1 MEFKYSRIF
10 LLGFGF
16 FGISIIWALYNAYIP
31 IFLQDTFRM
40 NRTVTGFIMTIDN
53 LFAVLLLPFL
63 GALSDMTRTKLGR
76 RKPYILLGA
85 PSAALMF
92 ALIPIAREHGNLA
105 LFMGTIILMNF
116 FMALFRSPVIA
127 FMPDITPSEKRSQAN
142 GIINFMGGLG
152 ALLAYFGGKVLYEM
166 NYAYPFY
173 FGAAIMLLANLLVV
187 LFVPEPEEYRVPGEG
202 ISLRKLLSETSHKS
216 FGELKENLK
225 DVFASHEKS
234 LLAILLA
241 IFFWFVA
248 FNSLE
253 TFFTSYVKYH
263 LYGIP
268 VGAPE
273 TELTRK
279 IESTGA
285 FMLGVFS
292 LSFMLFAIPAGFIG
306 ARLGRKKTITLGL
319 LLVIVIML
327 GAFFIGETSKPSS
340 PSLSDSVIMT
350 FMGLFFLGGIGWAMV
365 NVNSLPM
372 VVDMTTE
379 EKLGGY
385 TGLYYFFS
393 QAANLLAP
401 PLAGAFLDVIGYKT
415 LLPFAMVFFVLALI
429 TVQFVR
435 RGDVVKSTGDTYD
448 YIPDMD

>member
-10 LLGFGF
+10 ILGFGF

-31 IFLQDTFRM
+31 IFLQDTFHLSK
-40 NRTVTGFIMTIDN
+40 TVTGFIMTIDN

-63 GALSDMTRTKLGR
+63 GALSDMTRTRIGR

-85 PSAALMF
+85 PSAALLF
-92 ALIPIAREHGNLA
+92 ALIPVARMYENLA
-105 LFMGTIILMNF
+105 LFMGTIIFMNF
-116 FMALFRSPVIA
+116 FMALFRSPVVA

-152 ALLAYFGGKVLYEM
+152 ALLAYFGGKVLYDM

-173 FGAAIMLLANLLVV
+173 FGAAVMLLANLLVV
-187 LFVPEPEEYRVPGEG
+187 LVVPEPEEYRVPGKK
-202 ISLRKLLSETSHKS
+202 ISIRKLLSETSHKS

-225 DVFASHEKS
+225 DVFASHERS

-241 IFFWFVA
+241 IFLWFIA

-253 TFFTSYVKYH
+253 TFFTSYAKYY
-263 LYGIP
+263 LGI
-268 VGAPE
+268 E
-273 TELTRK
+273 
-279 IESTGA
+279 ESTGA

-306 ARLGRKKTITLGL
+306 ARLGRRRTITLGL
-319 LLVIVIML
+319 VIVVAIL
-327 GAFFIGETSKPSS
+327 IGAYLVGEGTKPESS
-340 PSLSDSVIMT
+340 SLSDPVVMT
-350 FMGLFFLGGIGWAMV
+350 FMGLFFVGGMGWAMV

-393 QAANLLAP
+393 QAANLVAP
-401 PLAGAFLDVIGYKT
+401 PLAGAFLDVIGYRT
-415 LLPFAMVFFVLALI
+415 LLPFAIVFFILAAI
-429 TVQFVR
+429 AMQFVR
-435 RGDVVKSTGDTYD
+435 RGDIVRRKGTALD
-448 YIPDMD
+448 YVPDMD

>member
-16 FGISIIWALYNAYIP
+16 FGISIIWALYNAYVP
-31 IFLQDTFRM
+31 IFLQDTFHLSK
-40 NRTVTGFIMTIDN
+40 TVTGFIMTIDN

-63 GALSDMTRTKLGR
+63 GALSDMTRTRLGR

-85 PSAALMF
+85 PSAAIMF
-92 ALIPIAREHGNLA
+92 ALIPISRMYENLA
-105 LFMGTIILMNF
+105 LFMGTIVFMNF
-116 FMALFRSPVIA
+116 FMALFRSPVVA

-152 ALLAYFGGKVLYEM
+152 ALLAYFGGKVLYDM

-173 FGAAIMLLANLLVV
+173 MGAAIMLLANLLVV
-187 LFVPEPEEYRVPGEG
+187 LFVPEPEEYRVPGKKLN
-202 ISLRKLLSETSHKS
+202 IRKLLAETSHKS

-241 IFFWFVA
+241 IFLWFIA

-253 TFFTSYVKYH
+253 TFFTSYAKYY
-263 LYGIP
+263 LGI
-268 VGAPE
+268 E
-273 TELTRK
+273 
-279 IESTGA
+279 ESTGA
-285 FMLGVFS
+285 FMLGLFS
-292 LSFMLFAIPAGFIG
+292 LSFMIFAIPAGFIG
-306 ARLGRKKTITLGL
+306 ARVGRRRTITLGL
-319 LLVIVIML
+319 IIIIGILV
-327 GAFFIGETSKPSS
+327 GAYLVGEGQKPESS
-340 PSLSDSVIMT
+340 SLSDPVVMT
-350 FMGLFFLGGIGWAMV
+350 FMGLFFVGGLGWAMV

-393 QAANLLAP
+393 QAANLVAP
-401 PLAGAFLDVIGYKT
+401 PLAGAFLDVIGYRT
-415 LLPFAMVFFVLALI
+415 LIPFSIAFFILAAIAM
-429 TVQFVR
+429 QFVR
-435 RGDVVKSTGDTYD
+435 RGDIVRRRGEVLD
-448 YIPDMD
+448 YVPDMD

>member
-1 MEFKYSRIF
+1 VEFRYSRIF
-10 LLGFGF
+10 ILGFGF

-31 IFLQDTFRM
+31 IFLQDTFHM
-40 NRTVTGFIMTIDN
+40 SKTVTGFIMTIDN

-63 GALSDMTRTKLGR
+63 GALSDMTRTRIGR

-85 PSAALMF
+85 PSAAIMF
-92 ALIPIAREHGNLA
+92 ALIPIARRYESLA
-105 LFMGTIILMNF
+105 LFMGTIVFMNF
-116 FMALFRSPVIA
+116 FMALFRSPVVA

-152 ALLAYFGGKVLYEM
+152 ALLAYFGGKVLYDM

-173 FGAAIMLLANLLVV
+173 FGAAVMLLANLLVV
-187 LFVPEPEEYRVPGEG
+187 LVVPEPEEYRVPGKK

-225 DVFASHEKS
+225 DVFASHERS
-234 LLAILLA
+234 LLAVLLAILL
-241 IFFWFVA
+241 WFIA

-253 TFFTSYVKYH
+253 TFFTSYAKYH
-263 LYGIP
+263 LGI
-268 VGAPE
+268 E
-273 TELTRK
+273 
-279 IESTGA
+279 ESTGA

-306 ARLGRKKTITLGL
+306 ARLGRRRTITLGL
-319 LLVIVIML
+319 AMIVVILVAAYLV
-327 GAFFIGETSKPSS
+327 GEGSKPTSS
-340 PSLSDSVIMT
+340 SLTDPVVMT
-350 FMGLFFLGGIGWAMV
+350 FMGLFFVGGMGWAMV

-393 QAANLLAP
+393 QAANLVAP
-401 PLAGAFLDVIGYKT
+401 PLAGAFLDVIGYRT
-415 LLPFAMVFFVLALI
+415 LLPFATVFFILAAI
-429 TVQFVR
+429 AMQFVR
-435 RGDVVKSTGDTYD
+435 RGDVVKDKGSALEYV
-448 YIPDMD
+448 PDMD

>member
-31 IFLQDTFRM
+31 IFLQDTFGM
-40 NRTVTGFIMTIDN
+40 GKTVTGFIMTIDN

-63 GALSDMTRTKLGR
+63 GALSDMTRTRIGR

-116 FMALFRSPVIA
+116 FMALFRSPVVA

-152 ALLAYFGGKVLYEM
+152 ALLAYFGGKVLYDI

-173 FGAAIMLLANLLVV
+173 FGAAIMLLANLFVV
-187 LFVPEPEEYRVPGEG
+187 FFVPEPEEYRVPGKKV
-202 ISLRKLLSETSHKS
+202 SLRKLLAETSHKS
-216 FGELKENLK
+216 FGELKENLR
-225 DVFASHEKS
+225 DVFASHERS

-241 IFFWFVA
+241 IFLWFVA

-253 TFFTSYVKYH
+253 TFFTSYFKYH
-263 LYGIP
+263 LFGIP

-273 TELTRK
+273 TELTRR

-285 FMLGVFS
+285 FMLGAVS
-292 LSFMLFAIPAGFIG
+292 LSFMISAIPAGFLG
-306 ARLGRKKTITLGL
+306 ARIGRRKTITIGLIIVALMVLTAYLLGQ
-319 LLVIVIML
+319 
-327 GAFFIGETSKPSS
+327 THRPQS
-340 PSLSDSVIMT
+340 PSLSDPVVME
-350 FMGLFFLGGIGWAMV
+350 FMVLFFVAGIGWAMV

-393 QAANLLAP
+393 QAANLVAP
-401 PLAGAFLDVIGYKT
+401 PLAGVFLDLMGYWT
-415 LLPFAMVFFVLALI
+415 LLPFATVFFILAAV

-435 RGDVVKSTGDTYD
+435 RGDVVRTRGDALD
-448 YIPDMD
+448 YVPDMD

>member
-16 FGISIIWALYNAYIP
+16 FGISIIWALYNAYVP
-31 IFLQDTFRM
+31 IFLQDTFHLSK
-40 NRTVTGFIMTIDN
+40 TVTGFIMTIDN

-63 GALSDMTRTKLGR
+63 GALSDMTRTRLGR

-85 PSAALMF
+85 PSAAIMF
-92 ALIPIAREHGNLA
+92 ALIPVSRMYENLA
-105 LFMGTIILMNF
+105 LFMGTIVFMNF
-116 FMALFRSPVIA
+116 FMALFRSPVVA

-152 ALLAYFGGKVLYEM
+152 ALLAYFGGKALYDM

-187 LFVPEPEEYRVPGEG
+187 LFVPEPEEYRVPGKKVS
-202 ISLRKLLSETSHKS
+202 IRKLLSETSHKS

-225 DVFASHEKS
+225 DVFASHERS

-241 IFFWFVA
+241 IFLWFIA

-253 TFFTSYVKYH
+253 TFFTSYAKYY
-263 LYGIP
+263 LGI
-268 VGAPE
+268 E
-273 TELTRK
+273 
-279 IESTGA
+279 ESTGA
-285 FMLGVFS
+285 FMLGLFS
-292 LSFMLFAIPAGFIG
+292 LSFMIFAIPAGFIG
-306 ARLGRKKTITLGL
+306 ARLGRRQTITLGL
-319 LLVIVIML
+319 IVIVAIL
-327 GAFFIGETSKPSS
+327 IAAYLVGEGQKPESS
-340 PSLSDSVIMT
+340 SLTDPVVMT
-350 FMGLFFLGGIGWAMV
+350 FMGLFFVGGMGWAMV

-393 QAANLLAP
+393 QAANLVAP
-401 PLAGAFLDVIGYKT
+401 PLAGAFLDLIGYRT
-415 LLPFAMVFFVLALI
+415 LIPFSITFFVLSAI
-429 TVQFVR
+429 AMQFVR
-435 RGDVVKSTGDTYD
+435 RGDIVRRRGDILD
-448 YIPDMD
+448 YVPDMD

>member
-1 MEFKYSRIF
+1 MKEFKYSRIF

-16 FGISIIWALYNAYIP
+16 FGISIIWALYNAYVP
-31 IFLQDTFRM
+31 IFLQETFKL
-40 NRTVTGFIMTIDN
+40 NKTITGFIMTIDN

-63 GALSDMTRTKLGR
+63 GALSDMTRTRLGR

-92 ALIPIAREHGNLA
+92 ALIPLARRYENLS
-105 LFMGTIILMNF
+105 LFMGTIIFMNF

-152 ALLAYFGGKVLYEM
+152 ALLAYFGGKILYDI

-173 FGAAIMLLANLLVV
+173 FGAAIMLIANMLVV
-187 LFVPEPEEYRVPGEG
+187 LFVPEPEEYRVPGG
-202 ISLRKLLSETSHKS
+202 KLDIGSIIRETARKS

-225 DVFASHEKS
+225 DVFASKERS

-241 IFFWFVA
+241 IFFWFIA

-253 TFFTSYVKYH
+253 TFFTSYAKYR
-263 LYGIP
+263 LGI
-268 VGAPE
+268 E
-273 TELTRK
+273 
-279 IESTGA
+279 ESTGA

-292 LSFMLFAIPAGFIG
+292 LSFMLFAIPAGLIG
-306 ARLGRKKTITLGL
+306 GRIGRRKTIILGL
-319 LLVIVIML
+319 LIVTAVVLLAYQL
-327 GAFFIGETSKPSS
+327 GESSRPTSSS
-340 PSLSDSVIMT
+340 LNDPVVMS
-350 FMGLFFLGGIGWAMV
+350 FMGLFFVGGIGWAMI

-393 QAANLLAP
+393 QAANLVAP
-401 PLAGAFLDVIGYKT
+401 PLAGAFIDVSGYKT
-415 LLPFAMVFFVLALI
+415 LLPFAAVFFLLALLM
-429 TVQFVR
+429 VRFVK
-435 RGDVVKSTGDTYD
+435 RGDIVGEIAKSYE
-448 YIPDMD
+448 YVPDVD

>member
-10 LLGFGF
+10 ILGFGF

-31 IFLQDTFRM
+31 IFLQDTFHM
-40 NRTVTGFIMTIDN
+40 SKTVTGFIMTIDN

-63 GALSDMTRTKLGR
+63 GALSDMTRTRLGR

-92 ALIPIAREHGNLA
+92 ALIPIAREHGSLA
-105 LFMGTIILMNF
+105 LFMGTIIFMNF

-152 ALLAYFGGKVLYEM
+152 ALLAYFGGKVLYDM

-187 LFVPEPEEYRVPGEG
+187 LFVPEPEEFRVSGRKV
-202 ISLRKLLSETSHKS
+202 SLRKLLAETSHKS

-225 DVFASHEKS
+225 DVFVSHERS

-273 TELTRK
+273 TELTRR

-306 ARLGRKKTITLGL
+306 ARLGRRRTITLGL
-319 LLVIVIML
+319 MVIVAIML
-327 GAFFIGETSKPSS
+327 GAFFVGQSSKPSS
-340 PSLSDSVIMT
+340 PSLSDPVIMT

-415 LLPFAMVFFVLALI
+415 LLPFAMAFFVLALI

-435 RGDVVKSTGDTYD
+435 RGDIVRSKGDALD
-448 YIPDMD
+448 YVPDMD

>member
-1 MEFKYSRIF
+1 VQFKYSRIF

-31 IFLQDTFRM
+31 IFLQDTFGM
-40 NRTVTGFIMTIDN
+40 SRTVTGFIMTIDN

-116 FMALFRSPVIA
+116 FMALFRSPVVA

-187 LFVPEPEEYRVPGEG
+187 LFVPEPEEYRVPGKG
-202 ISLRKLLSETSHKS
+202 INLRKLLSETSRKS
-216 FGELKENLK
+216 FGELKENLR

-263 LYGIP
+263 LYGVP

-319 LLVIVIML
+319 LMVVIIML
-327 GAFFIGETSKPSS
+327 GAFFIGETSRPSS
-340 PSLSDSVIMT
+340 PSLSDPVIMT

-401 PLAGAFLDVIGYKT
+401 PLAGAFLDLIGYET
-415 LLPFAMVFFVLALI
+415 LLPFAMAFFVLALA

-435 RGDVVKSTGDTYD
+435 RGDVVRSAGDALD
-448 YIPDMD
+448 YVPDMD

>member
-1 MEFKYSRIF
+1 MEFKYRRIF

-16 FGISIIWALYNAYIP
+16 FGISIIWSLYNAYIP
-31 IFLQDTFRM
+31 IFLQDTFKM
-40 NRTVTGFIMTIDN
+40 SRTVTGFVMTIDN

-63 GALSDMTRTKLGR
+63 GALSDKTRTRLGR
-76 RKPYILLGA
+76 RKPYILMGA

-92 ALIPIAREHGNLA
+92 ALIPVARAYENLA

-142 GIINFMGGLG
+142 GIINFMGGVG
-152 ALLAYFGGKVLYEM
+152 ALLAYFGGKVLYDM
-166 NYAYPFY
+166 NYAYPF
-173 FGAAIMLLANLLVV
+173 FVGAAIMLLANLLVV
-187 LFVPEPEEYRVPGEG
+187 LFVPEPEEYRVSGEK
-202 ISLRKLLSETSHKS
+202 ISLRKLLSETSKKS

-234 LLAILLA
+234 LFFMLLS

-248 FNSLE
+248 FNSVE
-253 TFFTSYVKYH
+253 TFFTSYAKYH
-263 LYGIP
+263 LGI
-268 VGAPE
+268 E
-273 TELTRK
+273 
-279 IESTGA
+279 ESTGA
-285 FMLGVFS
+285 FMMGVVS
-292 LSFMLFAIPAGFIG
+292 LSFMLFAIPAGLLG
-306 ARLGRKKTITLGL
+306 GRVGRKKTITAGL
-319 LLVIVIML
+319 IIVGAAML
-327 GAFFIGETSKPSS
+327 GAYLLGETSKPGSS
-340 PSLSDSVIMT
+340 ALTDPVVLK
-350 FMGLFFLGGIGWAMV
+350 FMVLFFFGGIGWAMV

-393 QAANLLAP
+393 QAANLVAP

-415 LLPFAMVFFVLALI
+415 LLPFAVAFFLI
-429 TVQFVR
+429 ATITMQFVK
-435 RGDVVKSTGDTYD
+435 RGDIVRYKGDALD
-448 YIPDMD
+448 YVPDMD

>member
-10 LLGFGF
+10 ILGFGF

-31 IFLQDTFRM
+31 IFLQDTFHM
-40 NRTVTGFIMTIDN
+40 SKTVTGFIMTIDN

-105 LFMGTIILMNF
+105 LFMGTIIFMNF
-116 FMALFRSPVIA
+116 FMALFRSPVVA

-152 ALLAYFGGKVLYEM
+152 ALLAYFGGKVLYDM

-187 LFVPEPEEYRVPGEG
+187 LAVPEPEEFRVSGEK
-202 ISLRKLLSETSHKS
+202 ISLRKLLAETSHKS

-225 DVFASHEKS
+225 DVFASHERS

-241 IFFWFVA
+241 VFFWFVA

-306 ARLGRKKTITLGL
+306 ARLGRRRTITLGL
-319 LLVIVIML
+319 LMVVAIML
-327 GAFFIGETSKPSS
+327 GAFFVGQTSRPSS
-340 PSLSDSVIMT
+340 PSLSDPVIMT

-401 PLAGAFLDVIGYKT
+401 PLAGAFLDIIGYET
-415 LLPFAMVFFVLALI
+415 LLPFAMVFFILALV
-429 TVQFVR
+429 TVQFVK
-435 RGDVVKSTGDTYD
+435 RGDVVRTRGDALD
-448 YIPDMD
+448 YVPDMD

>member
-1 MEFKYSRIF
+1 MQIF
-10 LLGFGF
+10 QF
-16 FGISIIWALYNAYIP
+16 
-31 IFLQDTFRM
+31 
-40 NRTVTGFIMTIDN
+40 
-53 LFAVLLLPFL
+53 
-63 GALSDMTRTKLGR
+63 
-76 RKPYILLGA
+76 
-85 PSAALMF
+85 
-92 ALIPIAREHGNLA
+92 
-105 LFMGTIILMNF
+105 MNF

-152 ALLAYFGGKVLYEM
+152 ALLAYFGGKVLYDM

-173 FGAAIMLLANLLVV
+173 FGAAVMVLANLLVV
-187 LFVPEPEEYRVPGEG
+187 LTVPEPEEYRTSGGEVN
-202 ISLRKLLSETSHKS
+202 LRKLISETSRKS
-216 FGELKENLK
+216 FGELRENLR
-225 DVFASHEKS
+225 DVFAGHEKS

-241 IFFWFVA
+241 VFFWFVA

-268 VGAPE
+268 VGVQE
-273 TELTRK
+273 TELTRR

-306 ARLGRKKTITLGL
+306 ARVGRKRTITLGL
-319 LLVIVIML
+319 LTVILVML
-327 GAFFIGETSKPSS
+327 GAFFLGQTSRPSS
-340 PSLSDSVIMT
+340 PSLSDPVIMT

-401 PLAGAFLDVIGYKT
+401 PLAGAFLDIIGYET
-415 LLPFAMVFFVLALI
+415 LLPFAMVFFILALVA
-429 TVQFVR
+429 VQFVR
-435 RGDVVKSTGDTYD
+435 RGDVVRVRGDVLD

>member
-1 MEFKYSRIF
+1 MKDFRYSRIF
-10 LLGFGF
+10 ILGFGF
-16 FGISIIWALYNAYIP
+16 FGISIIWALYNAYVP
-31 IFLQDTFRM
+31 IFLQDTFHLSK
-40 NRTVTGFIMTIDN
+40 TVTGFIMTIDN

-92 ALIPIAREHGNLA
+92 ALIPVAREYESLA
-105 LFMGTIILMNF
+105 LFMGTIIFMNF

-152 ALLAYFGGKVLYEM
+152 ALLAYFGGKALYDM

-173 FGAAIMLLANLLVV
+173 LGAAIMLLANLLVV
-187 LFVPEPEEYRVPGEG
+187 LFVPEPEEYRVPGKKLE
-202 ISLRKLLSETSHKS
+202 LKKLLKETTRKS
-216 FGELKENLK
+216 SGELKENLK
-225 DVFASHEKS
+225 DVFASKERS
-234 LLAILLA
+234 LFAILVA
-241 IFFWFVA
+241 IFFWFIA

-253 TFFTSYVKYH
+253 TFFTSYAKYH
-263 LYGIP
+263 LRI
-268 VGAPE
+268 E
-273 TELTRK
+273 
-279 IESTGA
+279 ESTGA

-292 LSFMLFAIPAGFIG
+292 LSFMIFAIPAGFMG
-306 ARLGRKKTITLGL
+306 GRFGRKRTITLGL
-319 LLVIVIML
+319 LIVVAVML
-327 GAFFIGETSKPSS
+327 LAYQLGESSKPASS
-340 PSLSDSVIMT
+340 SLNDPVVMS
-350 FMGLFFLGGIGWAMV
+350 FMGLFFVGGIGWAMV

-393 QAANLLAP
+393 QAANLVAP
-401 PLAGAFLDVIGYKT
+401 PLSGAFIDVAGYKT
-415 LLPFAMVFFVLALI
+415 LLPFATLFFILAMI
-429 TVQFVR
+429 AMQFVR
-435 RGDVVKSTGDTYD
+435 RGDIVRGKGNIYD
-448 YIPDMD
+448 YVPDMD

>member
-1 MEFKYSRIF
+1 LEFKYSRIF

-16 FGISIIWALYNAYIP
+16 FGVSIIWSLYNAYIP
-31 IFLQDTFRM
+31 IFLQDTFKM
-40 NRTVTGFIMTIDN
+40 SRTVTGFVMTIDN

-63 GALSDMTRTKLGR
+63 GALSDKTRTRFGR

-92 ALIPIAREHGNLA
+92 ALIPVARAYENLA

-142 GIINFMGGLG
+142 GVINFMGGVG
-152 ALLAYFGGKVLYEM
+152 ALLAYFGGKVLYDM
-166 NYAYPFY
+166 NYAYPF
-173 FGAAIMLLANLLVV
+173 FAGAAIMLLANLLVV
-187 LFVPEPEEYRVPGEG
+187 LFVPEPEEYRVPGEK
-202 ISLRKLLSETSHKS
+202 ISLRKLLSETSRKS

-234 LLAILLA
+234 LLFILLS
-241 IFFWFVA
+241 IFLWFVA
-248 FNSLE
+248 FNSVE
-253 TFFTSYVKYH
+253 TFFTSYAKYH
-263 LYGIP
+263 LGI
-268 VGAPE
+268 E
-273 TELTRK
+273 
-279 IESTGA
+279 ESTGA
-285 FMLGVFS
+285 FMMGVVS
-292 LSFMLFAIPAGFIG
+292 LSFMLFAIPAGLLGGRI
-306 ARLGRKKTITLGL
+306 GRKKTITAGL
-319 LLVIVIML
+319 ILVSAVMLLAYFL
-327 GAFFIGETSKPSS
+327 GETSKPESS
-340 PSLSDSVIMT
+340 ALTDPVVLK
-350 FMGLFFLGGIGWAMV
+350 FMVLFFFGGIGWAMV

-393 QAANLLAP
+393 QAANLVAP

-415 LLPFAMVFFVLALI
+415 LLPFAVIFFLLAAV
-429 TVQFVR
+429 TMQFVR
-435 RGDVVKSTGDTYD
+435 RGDIVRYKGDALD
-448 YIPDMD
+448 YVPDMD

>member
-16 FGISIIWALYNAYIP
+16 FGVSIIWSLYNAYIP
-31 IFLQDTFRM
+31 IFLQDTFKM
-40 NRTVTGFIMTIDN
+40 SRTVTGFVMTIDN

-63 GALSDMTRTKLGR
+63 GALSDKTRTRFGR

-92 ALIPIAREHGNLA
+92 ALIPVARAYENLA

-142 GIINFMGGLG
+142 GVINFMGGVG
-152 ALLAYFGGKVLYEM
+152 ALLAYFGGKVLYDM
-166 NYAYPFY
+166 NYAYPF
-173 FGAAIMLLANLLVV
+173 FAGAAIMLLANLLVV
-187 LFVPEPEEYRVPGEG
+187 LFVPEPEEYRVPGEK
-202 ISLRKLLSETSHKS
+202 ISLRKLLSETSRKS

-234 LLAILLA
+234 LLFILLS
-241 IFFWFVA
+241 IFLWFVA
-248 FNSLE
+248 FNSVE
-253 TFFTSYVKYH
+253 TFFTSYAKYH
-263 LYGIP
+263 LGI
-268 VGAPE
+268 E
-273 TELTRK
+273 
-279 IESTGA
+279 ESTGA
-285 FMLGVFS
+285 FMMGVVS
-292 LSFMLFAIPAGFIG
+292 LSFMLFAIPAGLLGGRI
-306 ARLGRKKTITLGL
+306 GRKKTITAGL
-319 LLVIVIML
+319 ILVSAVMLLAYFL
-327 GAFFIGETSKPSS
+327 GETSKPESS
-340 PSLSDSVIMT
+340 ALTDPVVLK
-350 FMGLFFLGGIGWAMV
+350 FMVLFFFGGIGWAMV

-393 QAANLLAP
+393 QAANLVAP

-415 LLPFAMVFFVLALI
+415 LLPFAVIFFLLAAV
-429 TVQFVR
+429 TMQFVR
-435 RGDVVKSTGDTYD
+435 RGDIVRYKGDALD
-448 YIPDMD
+448 YVPDMD

>member
-1 MEFKYSRIF
+1 MGFRYSRIF
-10 LLGFGF
+10 ILGLGF
-16 FGISIIWALYNAYIP
+16 FGISIIWALYNAYVP
-31 IFLQDTFRM
+31 IFLQDTFHLSK
-40 NRTVTGFIMTIDN
+40 TITGFIMTIDN

-63 GALSDMTRTKLGR
+63 GALSDMTRTRLGR

-85 PSAALMF
+85 PSAAIMF

-105 LFMGTIILMNF
+105 LFMGTIVLMNF
-116 FMALFRSPVIA
+116 FMALFRSPVVA

-152 ALLAYFGGKVLYEM
+152 ALLAYFGGKVLYDM

-173 FGAAIMLLANLLVV
+173 FGAAIMLIANLLVV
-187 LFVPEPEEYRVPGEG
+187 LLVPEPQEYRTPGEG
-202 ISLRKLLSETSHKS
+202 ISLRKLLAETSHKS
-216 FGELKENLK
+216 FGELKENLR

-241 IFFWFVA
+241 VFFWFIA

-253 TFFTSYVKYH
+253 TFFTSYAKYH
-263 LYGIP
+263 LGI
-268 VGAPE
+268 E
-273 TELTRK
+273 
-279 IESTGA
+279 ESTGA
-285 FMLGVFS
+285 FLLGVFS

-306 ARLGRKKTITLGL
+306 GRFGRRKTITLGL
-319 LLVIVIML
+319 LIVIAVML
-327 GAFFIGETSKPSS
+327 GAYLVGEGSKPSS
-340 PSLSDSVIMT
+340 SSLSDPVVRT
-350 FMGLFFLGGIGWAMV
+350 FMGLFFIGGMGWAMV

-393 QAANLLAP
+393 QAANLVAP
-401 PLAGAFLDVIGYKT
+401 PLAGAFLDLIGYRT
-415 LLPFAMVFFVLALI
+415 LLPFATAFFVLAAI
-429 TVQFVR
+429 AMQFVR
-435 RGDVVKSTGDTYD
+435 RGDIVGRRGTALD
-448 YIPDMD
+448 YVPDMD

>member
-10 LLGFGF
+10 ILGFGF

-31 IFLQDTFRM
+31 IFLQDTFHLSK
-40 NRTVTGFIMTIDN
+40 TVTGFIMTIDN

-63 GALSDMTRTKLGR
+63 GALSDMTRTRLGR

-85 PSAALMF
+85 PSAAIMF
-92 ALIPIAREHGNLA
+92 ALIPVSRAHENLA
-105 LFMGTIILMNF
+105 LFMGTIIFMNF

-152 ALLAYFGGKVLYEM
+152 ALLAYFGGKVLYDI

-173 FGAAIMLLANLLVV
+173 LGAAVMLLANLLVV
-187 LFVPEPEEYRVPGEG
+187 LFVPEPEEYRVPGEKVK
-202 ISLRKLLSETSHKS
+202 IKKLLSETSHKS

-225 DVFASHEKS
+225 DVFASHERS

-241 IFFWFVA
+241 IFFWFIA

-253 TFFTSYVKYH
+253 TFFTSYAKYH
-263 LYGIP
+263 LGI
-268 VGAPE
+268 E
-273 TELTRK
+273 
-279 IESTGA
+279 ESTGA
-285 FMLGVFS
+285 FMLGTFS
-292 LSFMLFAIPAGFIG
+292 LSFMIFAIPAGFIG
-306 ARLGRKKTITLGL
+306 ARLGRRRTITLGL
-319 LLVIVIML
+319 MLVVVIL
-327 GAFFIGETSKPSS
+327 IGAYLVGESQKPGSS
-340 PSLSDSVIMT
+340 SLTDPVVMT
-350 FMGLFFLGGIGWAMV
+350 FMGLFFVGGLGWAMV

-393 QAANLLAP
+393 QAANLVAP
-401 PLAGAFLDVIGYKT
+401 PLAGAFLDLIGYRT
-415 LLPFAMVFFVLALI
+415 LLPFAVTFFILAAI
-429 TVQFVR
+429 AMQFVR
-435 RGDVVKSTGDTYD
+435 RGDVVRYRGDALD
-448 YIPDMD
+448 YVPDMD

>member
-1 MEFKYSRIF
+1 MVEFKYSRIF

-16 FGISIIWALYNAYIP
+16 FGISIIWALYNAYVP
-31 IFLQDTFRM
+31 IFLQDTFHLSK
-40 NRTVTGFIMTIDN
+40 TVTGFIMTIDN

-63 GALSDMTRTKLGR
+63 GALSDMTRTRLGR

-85 PSAALMF
+85 PSAAIMF
-92 ALIPIAREHGNLA
+92 ALIPVSRMYESLA
-105 LFMGTIILMNF
+105 LFMGTIIFMNF
-116 FMALFRSPVIA
+116 FMALFRSPVVA

-152 ALLAYFGGKVLYEM
+152 ALLAYFGGKILYDM

-187 LFVPEPEEYRVPGEG
+187 LFVPEPEEYRVPGKKLN
-202 ISLRKLLSETSHKS
+202 IRKLLAETSHKS

-225 DVFASHEKS
+225 DVFASHERS

-241 IFFWFVA
+241 IFLWFIA

-253 TFFTSYVKYH
+253 TFFTSYAKYY
-263 LYGIP
+263 LGI
-268 VGAPE
+268 E
-273 TELTRK
+273 
-279 IESTGA
+279 ESTGA
-285 FMLGVFS
+285 FMLGLFS
-292 LSFMLFAIPAGFIG
+292 LSFMIFAIPAGFIG
-306 ARLGRKKTITLGL
+306 ARLGRRRTITLGL
-319 LLVIVIML
+319 IVIVAIL
-327 GAFFIGETSKPSS
+327 IAAYLVGEGQKPESS
-340 PSLSDSVIMT
+340 ALTDPVVMT
-350 FMGLFFLGGIGWAMV
+350 FMGLFFVGGMGWAMV

-393 QAANLLAP
+393 QAANLVAP
-401 PLAGAFLDVIGYKT
+401 PLAGAFLDLIGYRT
-415 LLPFAMVFFVLALI
+415 LIPFSIAFFILSAVAM
-429 TVQFVR
+429 QFVR
-435 RGDVVKSTGDTYD
+435 RGDIVRRKGDILD
-448 YIPDMD
+448 YVPEMD

>member
-1 MEFKYSRIF
+1 MSQGKFKYSMIF

-16 FGISIIWALYNAYIP
+16 FGISIIWALYNAYVP
-31 IFLQDTFRM
+31 IFLQDTFHLSK
-40 NRTVTGFIMTIDN
+40 TVTGFIMTIDN

-63 GALSDMTRTKLGR
+63 GALSDMTRTRLGR

-92 ALIPIAREHGNLA
+92 ALIPVARRYENLA
-105 LFMGTIILMNF
+105 LFMGTIIFMNF

-152 ALLAYFGGKVLYEM
+152 ALLAYFGGKVLYDM

-173 FGAAIMLLANLLVV
+173 FGALIMLIANLLVV
-187 LFVPEPEEYRVPGEG
+187 IFVPEPEQYRVPGAKLD
-202 ISLRKLLSETSHKS
+202 IRKILRETTKKS

-225 DVFASHEKS
+225 DVFASKEKS

-241 IFFWFVA
+241 IFFWFIA

-253 TFFTSYVKYH
+253 TFFTSYAKYH
-263 LYGIP
+263 LGI
-268 VGAPE
+268 E
-273 TELTRK
+273 
-279 IESTGA
+279 ESTGA

-306 ARLGRKKTITLGL
+306 ARLGRRRTISLGL
-319 LLVIVIML
+319 LITTAIVLV
-327 GAFFIGETSKPSS
+327 AFYIGETSKPASS
-340 PSLSDSVIMT
+340 SLSDPVVMS
-350 FMGLFFLGGIGWAMV
+350 FMGLFFVGGIGWAMI

-393 QAANLLAP
+393 QAANLVAP
-401 PLAGAFLDVIGYKT
+401 PLSGAFIDIAGYKT
-415 LLPFAMVFFVLALI
+415 LLPFAAVFFLLALI
-429 TVQFVR
+429 TMRFVR
-435 RGDVVKSTGDTYD
+435 RGDIVKTKLEAHE
-448 YIPDMD
+448 YIPDLD

>member
-1 MEFKYSRIF
+1 LAFKYSRIF

-16 FGISIIWALYNAYIP
+16 FGISIIWALYNAYVP

-40 NRTVTGFIMTIDN
+40 SRTATGFIMTIDN

-63 GALSDMTRTKLGR
+63 GALSDMTRTRLGR

-116 FMALFRSPVIA
+116 FMALFRSPVVA
-127 FMPDITPSEKRSQAN
+127 FMPDITPSERRSQAN

-152 ALLAYFGGKVLYEM
+152 ALLAYFGGKVLYEI

-173 FGAAIMLLANLLVV
+173 VGAAIMLLGNLLVV
-187 LFVPEPEEYRVPGEG
+187 LRVPEPEEYRVPGRG
-202 ISLRKLLSETSHKS
+202 VSLRRLLSETSRRS
-216 FGELKENLK
+216 FGELRENLR

-263 LYGIP
+263 LFGLP
-268 VGAPE
+268 TGVPE
-273 TELTRK
+273 TELTRR

-292 LSFMLFAIPAGFIG
+292 LSFMLFAIPSGFIG
-306 ARLGRKKTITLGL
+306 GRFGRRRTITLGL
-319 LLVIVIML
+319 LMVIGVMVGTFLV
-327 GAFFIGETSKPSS
+327 GQGSKPES
-340 PSLSDSVIMT
+340 PSLSDPVIMT
-350 FMGLFFLGGIGWAMV
+350 FMGLFFVGGIGWAMV

-401 PLAGAFLDVIGYKT
+401 PLAGVFLDVVGYKT
-415 LLPFAMVFFVLALI
+415 LLPFAMVFFILALVS
-429 TVQFVR
+429 VQFVR
-435 RGDVVKSTGDTYD
+435 RGDVIRTRGKALD
-448 YIPDMD
+448 YVPDMD

>member
-1 MEFKYSRIF
+1 MKDFRYSRIF
-10 LLGFGF
+10 ILGFGF

-31 IFLQDTFRM
+31 IFLQDTFHLSK
-40 NRTVTGFIMTIDN
+40 TVTGFIMTIDN

-92 ALIPIAREHGNLA
+92 ALIPVAREYESLA
-105 LFMGTIILMNF
+105 LFMGTIIFMNF

-152 ALLAYFGGKVLYEM
+152 ALLAYFGGKALYDM

-173 FGAAIMLLANLLVV
+173 LGAAIMLLANLLVV
-187 LFVPEPEEYRVPGEG
+187 LLVPEPEEYRVSGKKLE
-202 ISLRKLLSETSHKS
+202 LKKLLKETTRKS

-225 DVFASHEKS
+225 DVFASEERS
-234 LLAILLA
+234 LFAILVA
-241 IFFWFVA
+241 IFFWFIA

-253 TFFTSYVKYH
+253 TFFTSYAKYH
-263 LYGIP
+263 LGI
-268 VGAPE
+268 E
-273 TELTRK
+273 
-279 IESTGA
+279 ESTGA

-292 LSFMLFAIPAGFIG
+292 LSFMVFAIPAGFIG
-306 ARLGRKKTITLGL
+306 GRFGRKRTITLGL
-319 LLVIVIML
+319 LIVVAIML
-327 GAFFIGETSKPSS
+327 LAYQLGESSKPASS
-340 PSLSDSVIMT
+340 SLNDPVVMS
-350 FMGLFFLGGIGWAMV
+350 FMGLFFVGGIGWAMV

-393 QAANLLAP
+393 QAANLVAP
-401 PLAGAFLDVIGYKT
+401 PLSGAFIDVAGYKT
-415 LLPFAMVFFVLALI
+415 LLPFATMFFILAMI
-429 TVQFVR
+429 AMQFVR
-435 RGDVVKSTGDTYD
+435 RGDIVREKSNIYD
-448 YIPDMD
+448 YVPDMD

>member
-1 MEFKYSRIF
+1 MNMGFRYSRIF
-10 LLGFGF
+10 ILGLGF
-16 FGISIIWALYNAYIP
+16 FGISIIWALYNAYVP
-31 IFLQDTFRM
+31 IFLQDTFHLSK
-40 NRTVTGFIMTIDN
+40 TITGFIMTIDN

-63 GALSDMTRTKLGR
+63 GALSDMTRTRLGR

-85 PSAALMF
+85 PSAAIMF

-105 LFMGTIILMNF
+105 LFMGTIVLMNF
-116 FMALFRSPVIA
+116 FMALFRSPVVA

-152 ALLAYFGGKVLYEM
+152 ALLAYFGGKVLYDM

-173 FGAAIMLLANLLVV
+173 FGAAIMLIANLLVV
-187 LFVPEPEEYRVPGEG
+187 LLVPEPQEYRTPGEG
-202 ISLRKLLSETSHKS
+202 ISLRKLLAETSHKS
-216 FGELKENLK
+216 FGELKENLR

-241 IFFWFVA
+241 VFFWFIA

-253 TFFTSYVKYH
+253 TFFTSYAKYH
-263 LYGIP
+263 LGI
-268 VGAPE
+268 E
-273 TELTRK
+273 
-279 IESTGA
+279 ESTGA
-285 FMLGVFS
+285 FLLGVFS

-306 ARLGRKKTITLGL
+306 GRFGRRKTITLGL
-319 LLVIVIML
+319 LIVIAVML
-327 GAFFIGETSKPSS
+327 GAYLVGEGSKPSS
-340 PSLSDSVIMT
+340 SSLSDPVVRT
-350 FMGLFFLGGIGWAMV
+350 FMGLFFIGGMGWAMV

-393 QAANLLAP
+393 QAANLVAP
-401 PLAGAFLDVIGYKT
+401 PLAGAFLDLIGYRT
-415 LLPFAMVFFVLALI
+415 LLPFATAFFVLAAI
-429 TVQFVR
+429 AMQFVR
-435 RGDVVKSTGDTYD
+435 RGDIVGRRGTALD
-448 YIPDMD
+448 YVPDMD

>member
-1 MEFKYSRIF
+1 MQFKYSRIF

-31 IFLQDTFRM
+31 IFLQDTFGM
-40 NRTVTGFIMTIDN
+40 SRTVTGFIMTIDN

-116 FMALFRSPVIA
+116 FMALFRSPVVA

-187 LFVPEPEEYRVPGEG
+187 LFVPEPEEYRVPGKG
-202 ISLRKLLSETSHKS
+202 INLRKLLSETSRKS
-216 FGELKENLK
+216 FGELKENLR

-263 LYGIP
+263 LYGVP

-319 LLVIVIML
+319 LMVVIIML
-327 GAFFIGETSKPSS
+327 GAFFIGETSRPSS
-340 PSLSDSVIMT
+340 PSLSDPVIMT

-401 PLAGAFLDVIGYKT
+401 PLAGAFLDLIGYET
-415 LLPFAMVFFVLALI
+415 LLPFAMAFFVLALA

-435 RGDVVKSTGDTYD
+435 RGDVVRSAGDALD
-448 YIPDMD
+448 YVPDMD